1 MKAHYVPSIASGD
14 RGTEM
19 DDTLLLAQRGS
30 GSRQERDTK
39 QLLSNL
45 LFSIPLKLNI
55 QDTVSAQWESQ

>member
-1 MKAHYVPSIASGD
+1 MKAYYVPSIASGD
-14 RGTEM
+14 WGTEM

-30 GSRQERDTK
+30 GSRQETDTK

-55 QDTVSAQWESQ
+55 QDTVSAQRESQ